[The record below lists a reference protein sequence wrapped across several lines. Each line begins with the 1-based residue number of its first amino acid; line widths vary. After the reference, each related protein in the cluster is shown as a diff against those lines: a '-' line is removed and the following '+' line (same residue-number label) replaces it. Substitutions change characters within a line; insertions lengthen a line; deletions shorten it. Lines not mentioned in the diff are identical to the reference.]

1 MKLVAP
7 FAALSAVYADLISYR
22 LQSAS
27 SEMAALFVNDAS
39 FAANLFSH
47 GCWCAKLADQS
58 ASNLGGNQPVDGLDQ
73 ICKDWA
79 RARRCSRA
87 TSAACEFADFTST
100 YEIEVSPQRCID
112 GDACLSETCQIDY
125 HFISEINAWR
135 SVNSGAFNPVTSP
148 VCPAHTTAQ
157 LNNCQD
163 FATTPLPTTTVA
175 TTTNAQLNN
184 ALSDAGVDNSMKQI
198 AVTLAWDR
206 VCDLDLHVFE
216 PSGEE
221 IYYANSNSAQT
232 GSLDVDAGSPG
243 NSGLAVE
250 NISWV
255 TAPSGAYRVAVKNYG
270 RCSPGV
276 PYTLYIMIDGTTTTF
291 EGVAPSGDNTKY
303 EVTSFN
309 WSSSRSFG
317 AGDAN
322 IQTYQTAIADQD
334 PPKN

>member
-58 ASNLGGNQPVDGLDQ
+58 ASNLGGNQPVDDLDQ

-87 TSAACEFADFTST
+87 AGAACENADFTSI

-112 GDACLSETCQIDY
+112 SDACLSESCQIDY

-135 SVNSGAFNPVTSP
+135 SANAGAFNPVTNP

-157 LNNCQD
+157 LNNCQN
-163 FATTPLPTTTVA
+163 FLTTE
-175 TTTNAQLNN
+175 
-184 ALSDAGVDNSMKQI
+184 KI
-198 AVTLAWDR
+198 R
-206 VCDLDLHVFE
+206 
-216 PSGEE
+216 
-221 IYYANSNSAQT
+221 
-232 GSLDVDAGSPG
+232 
-243 NSGLAVE
+243 
-250 NISWV
+250 
-255 TAPSGAYRVAVKNYG
+255 
-270 RCSPGV
+270 
-276 PYTLYIMIDGTTTTF
+276 
-291 EGVAPSGDNTKY
+291 
-303 EVTSFN
+303 
-309 WSSSRSFG
+309 
-317 AGDAN
+317 
-322 IQTYQTAIADQD
+322 
-334 PPKN
+334 